1 MGGLLRRLGLAI
13 PTGYIFVYYS
23 EYAFW
28 ARPLD
33 GVRFPGAIWLLLV
46 YSFAAYVFLALMV
59 TFRAHRLAAVFL
71 AGALFGW
78 LDEGVIVQT
87 MYAQLPLSIS
97 FTGLAWHALL
107 TVLVGWLAVQRV
119 LRSGGWWRTALVAAL
134 IGAGYGVWAIWWWTA
149 APPAVPLLTF
159 ALYVLGTTIALAGA
173 YWLAS
178 RPALLRFAPTRGELV
193 VMVLLI
199 ALYFIVVTVPQQPL
213 AAVILPPL
221 VLLVLLGLRRNRRTE
236 TRANALAALAEAGAG
251 PLRLR
256 DVSPLL
262 ALPAA
267 AVAVYA
273 LASAAHALLPT
284 GVVIYVLT
292 TALGLLFLA
301 ASLLAIWRARPV
313 VAAPA
318 QSVG

>member
-1 MGGLLRRLGLAI
+1 MGGLLRRLALAI
-13 PTGYIFVYYS
+13 LTGYIFVYFS

-33 GVRFPGAIWLLLV
+33 EARFPGAVGLLLV
-46 YSFAAYVFLALMV
+46 YAFAAYVFLALVV
-59 TFRAHRLAAVFL
+59 TFRARTLAAVFL

-78 LDEGVIVQT
+78 LDEGLIVQT

-107 TVLVGWLAVQRV
+107 TVVVGWLAVQRV
-119 LRSGGWWRTALVAAL
+119 LRAGRWWRTALVAAL
-134 IGAGYGVWAIWWWTA
+134 IGAAYGVWAIWWWIA

-159 ALYVLGTTIALAGA
+159 ALYALGTTFARACA

-199 ALYFIVVTVPQQPL
+199 ALYFVFVSVPQQPL

-221 VLLVLLGLRRNRRTE
+221 VLLVLLGLRKNRRAE
-236 TRANALAALAEAGAG
+236 TRANALAMLAEAG

-256 DVSPLL
+256 DVLPLL

-267 AVAVYA
+267 AIMVYA
-273 LASAAHALLPT
+273 LAGAARVLLPT

-292 TALGLLFLA
+292 TVLGFLFLA
-301 ASLLAIWRARPV
+301 ASLLAIWRAKPV
-313 VAAPA
+313 VVVPSLA
-318 QSVG
+318 VE

>member
-1 MGGLLRRLGLAI
+1 MGGLLRRLGLALL
-13 PTGYIFVYYS
+13 TGYIFVYYS

-28 ARPLD
+28 ARPFD

-46 YSFAAYVFLALMV
+46 YAFAAYVFLALV
-59 TFRAHRLAAVFL
+59 VAFRVRAVAAVFL

-107 TVLVGWLAVQRV
+107 TVLVGWLVVQRV
-119 LRSGGWWRTALVAAL
+119 LRTAGWWRTALVAAL
-134 IGAGYGVWAIWWWTA
+134 IGAAYGAWAIWWWIA
-149 APPAVPLLTF
+149 APPAVPTLTF
-159 ALYVLGTTIALAGA
+159 ALYAFGTTLALVCA

-193 VMVLLI
+193 VMTLLI
-199 ALYFIVVTVPQQPL
+199 AFYFALVTVPRQPL

-221 VLLVLLGLRRNRRTE
+221 VLLVLLGLRKNRRAE
-236 TRANALAALAEAGAG
+236 TRANALTALAETK
-251 PLRLR
+251 PPRLR
-256 DVSPLL
+256 DVLALL
-262 ALPAA
+262 ALPVVAT
-267 AVAVYA
+267 AVYA
-273 LASAAHALLPT
+273 LAGAARVLLPT

-292 TALGLLFLA
+292 TALGFLFLA
-301 ASLLAIWRARPV
+301 ASLLAVWRTKPIPV
-313 VAAPA
+313 ASPLAI
-318 QSVG
+318 G